1 MVRAQLC
8 SDEFARDLLSLNRNR
23 LKRLA
28 RLLKQTYYS
37 LKLAS
42 SGISGHF
49 DRDFYLQQYPDVAG
63 SSMDAAKHYL
73 RHGRHEGRLG
83 KLPPLALSG
92 SIAEEFDPAREA
104 VLVVSHEASRTGAP
118 ILSLNIVRCL
128 TARYNVVVLLLGGG
142 PLISAFRE
150 LGAVIMG
157 PCDFRH
163 NPVIANLMMAQLI
176 ERCHFKFALVNS
188 IESRV
193 VLPILSNHFVPSL
206 SLLHEFAAYTR
217 PRDAFREALF
227 WSGDAVFSAD
237 LTLQSALA
245 EYPDLGKRAAHI
257 IPQGRCFL
265 PTEKR
270 DEQLRAHDKSI
281 LIKALRPSALAVETF
296 LVVGAGFVQMRKGVD
311 LFIECASRTIRSSVN
326 REFRFVWIGKGY
338 DPDCDVNY
346 SVYLAD
352 QISRAGLERHVV
364 FIDETAEIET
374 VYAQADLLLLT
385 SRLDPL
391 PNVAIDALSEGVP
404 VVCFDK
410 TTGIAD
416 FLAENGMQE
425 SCVAGY
431 LDTADMAQKVLQLA
445 SDRILYERVA
455 KQSRAAAIQQF
466 DMERYV
472 GQLEGLADI
481 VAQRMRQEAV
491 DVAEI
496 ARANMLRQDFFSLPH
511 LRHQSREE
519 AIRGYVRAWACGIG
533 RRKAFP
539 GFHPGI
545 YLEQHGI
552 QTAGADPLADFLRSG
567 QPEGPWLLPVI
578 TPQSTVVEHDE
589 VKIALHLHVYYP
601 ELLSEILAR
610 LLQNKIRPDLFVSVP
625 SEQVHQDVTSQL
637 ANYSGRVIAI
647 KTVPNRGRDIGP
659 FLTAFG
665 PQLSSGYAI
674 VGHLH
679 TKVSADVKD
688 LAMGRSWYL
697 FLLENLLG
705 GKSGVMADRIVASME
720 LDPSIGMVFPDDPNV
735 IGWGANKPFA
745 EDLASKLAIQNLP
758 EHIVFPV
765 GTMFWARA
773 KALAPMWSLGLSWD
787 DYPDE
792 PLPYDGSSLHAIE
805 RLFPLSL
812 AGDKTRCAVTNV
824 VGMTR

>member
-1 MVRAQLC
+1 
-8 SDEFARDLLSLNRNR
+8 
-23 LKRLA
+23 
-28 RLLKQTYYS
+28 
-37 LKLAS
+37 
-42 SGISGHF
+42 
-49 DRDFYLQQYPDVAG
+49 
-63 SSMDAAKHYL
+63 MDAAKHYL
-73 RHGRHEGRLG
+73 MHGRHEGRLG
-83 KLPPLALSG
+83 KLPPLELSG
-92 SIAEEFDPAREA
+92 SSRGSFDPARDT

-118 ILSLNIVRCL
+118 ILSLNLVRSL
-128 TARYNVVVLLLGGG
+128 AARYNVVVLLLGGG
-142 PLISAFRE
+142 PLIGAFRE
-150 LGAVIMG
+150 LGAVVMG
-157 PCDFRH
+157 PCEFRH
-163 NPVIANLMMAQLI
+163 NPFLANLMLTQLI
-176 ERCHFKFALVNS
+176 ELYHFKFALINS

-193 VLPILSNHFVPSL
+193 VLPVLATHFIPSL

-217 PRDAFREALF
+217 PREAFREALF

-245 EYPDLGKRAAHI
+245 EYPDLGKRTAHI

-265 PTEKR
+265 PAEQV
-270 DEQLRAHDKSI
+270 DEQLREREKST
-281 LIKALRPSALAVETF
+281 LIRALRPATLPEETF

-311 LFIECASRTIRSSVN
+311 LFIECASRVVCSSIN

-338 DPDCDVNY
+338 DPDGDVNY

-352 QISRAGLERHVV
+352 QISRAGLDQHVA
-364 FIDETAEIET
+364 FIDETTEIDS
-374 VYAQADLLLLT
+374 VYEQADLLLLT

-416 FLAENGMQE
+416 FLVANGMQE

-431 LDTADMAQKVLQLA
+431 LDTADMAEKVLQLA
-445 SDRILYERVA
+445 SNRTLYQGVA
-455 KQSRAAAIQQF
+455 KQSRAAAIERF

-472 GQLEGLADI
+472 GQLEELADI

-496 ARANMLRQDFFSLPH
+496 ARANVLRQDFFSLPH
-511 LRHQSREE
+511 LGHQSREE

-539 GFHPGI
+539 GFHPGV

-552 QTAGADPLADFLRSG
+552 QTPGADPLADFLRSG
-567 QPEGPWLLPVI
+567 QPQGPWLLPVI
-578 TPQSTVVEHDE
+578 TPKSTVIRHGQVT
-589 VKIALHLHVYYP
+589 IALHLHVYYP
-601 ELLSEILAR
+601 ELLSEILTR
-610 LLQNKIRPDLFVSVP
+610 LLKNQIRPDLFVSVP
-625 SEQVHQDVTSQL
+625 SEQAHQDVTQQL
-637 ANYSGRVIAI
+637 ASYPGQVIAVLTI
-647 KTVPNRGRDIGP
+647 PNRGRDIGP

-665 PQLSSGYAI
+665 PQLSSGYDI

-688 LAMGRSWYL
+688 LAMGQSWYR
-697 FLLENLLG
+697 FLLDNLLG
-705 GKSGVMADRIVASME
+705 GEPGAMADRIVASME
-720 LDPSIGMVFPDDPNV
+720 LDPSIGMVFPEDPNV
-735 IGWGANKPFA
+735 IGWSANKPFA
-745 EDLASKLAIQNLP
+745 KGLAARLDIQELP
-758 EHIVFPV
+758 EHFAFPI

-773 KALAPMWSLGLSWD
+773 KALTPMWDLGLNWE

-812 AGDKTRCAVTNV
+812 AGAGTRCAVTNV
-824 VGMTR
+824 EGMTR